1 MLQEGGES
9 AASDRDRRLYTLA
22 EDPEHHFLMEYY
34 VGDSFMNQPYFF
46 RAIDTA
52 GKDMEIP
59 AYIETLGYE
68 FWQTE

>member
-1 MLQEGGES
+1 
-9 AASDRDRRLYTLA
+9 
-22 EDPEHHFLMEYY
+22 
-34 VGDSFMNQPYFF
+34 MNQPYFF

-68 FWQTE
+68 FWQME